1 MYREADSESIG
12 LVNHR
17 LWWDVIDSFNL
28 GSEWR
33 MDLDQL
39 SRQPA
44 FEPRKDQTPKPGDLS
59 FLIKEGTTQMAINL
73 LPFFQ
78 HIIIK
83 CGDRGVVTLF
93 RISGEENVGKST
105 WVNERSNPLGRY
117 IVARNSS
124 GSDIIVLKH
133 FPAIPLMEDEIINVT
148 GAGDSLVGSLSAS
161 IVSDPTTFLH
171 PEKLDNAVRLAQ
183 KAAVMSLHSVRAVS
197 PLLGRADITV

>member
-1 MYREADSESIG
+1 M
-12 LVNHR
+12 
-17 LWWDVIDSFNL
+17 
-28 GSEWR
+28 
-33 MDLDQL
+33 
-39 SRQPA
+39 
-44 FEPRKDQTPKPGDLS
+44 
-59 FLIKEGTTQMAINL
+59 
-73 LPFFQ
+73 
-78 HIIIK
+78 
-83 CGDRGVVTLF
+83 VTLF

-105 WVNERSNPLGRY
+105 WVNERSNPLRRY

-133 FPAIPLMEDEIINVT
+133 FPAIPLTEDEIINVT